1 MALSS
6 NTKKILIFSS
16 IASAGLLSYLAFK
29 LGRKQEFVDNVWC
42 ADPECSNV
50 NPQTYGTTSGANG
63 YSSAS
68 GYSNASG
75 NDSPNTGN
83 VNLLFREPHNLEAGD
98 LILIKQTGDSAGN
111 ITYPEY
117 DGWVRVSKPRTP
129 YIVSLD
135 TARIGSSPIEGG
147 SIQSESWVT
156 RTF

>member
-6 NTKKILIFSS
+6 NTKKILIFGS

-29 LGRKQEFVDNVWC
+29 LGKDQEFVDNVWC
-42 ADPECSNV
+42 ADSDCSNV
-50 NPQTYGTTSGANG
+50 DPQN
-63 YSSAS
+63 YSNAS
-68 GYSNASG
+68 GYSNVSG
-75 NDSPNTGN
+75 NDEANTGN

-98 LILIKQTGDSAGN
+98 LILVKQTGDSSGN

-117 DGWVRVSKPRTP
+117 DGWVRVSYPRTP

-135 TARIGSSPIEGG
+135 ATRLGSSPIEGG
-147 SIQSESWVT
+147 TIQRESWFG

>member
-6 NTKKILIFSS
+6 NTKKILIFGS
-16 IASAGLLSYLAFK
+16 IASTGLLSYLAFK
-29 LGRKQEFVDNVWC
+29 LGKKQEFVDNVWC
-42 ADPECSNV
+42 ADQECSNV

-75 NDSPNTGN
+75 NDEPNTGN

-98 LILIKQTGDSAGN
+98 LILIKQTGDSSGN

-117 DGWVRVSKPRTP
+117 NGWVRVSYPRTP
-129 YIVSLD
+129 YIVSVD
-135 TARIGSSPIEGG
+135 MARIGSSPIEGG
-147 SIQSESWVT
+147 TIQTESWVT